1 MIKVENKDFKKLYEL
16 VQSNETLKNRLLQ
29 MDKRYENKELTY
41 ENFLDMVN
49 NNIIPIAKE
58 YGITLTQEDII
69 DKTKAELDKLSDE
82 DLMDVSGGFSPKAA
96 ALTLSTI
103 FLMSLGSG
111 SISSVSALDTGGSSS
126 PSSSISGEARS
137 TGRGLLSIL
146 KRLPSSV
153 KLGIQKVASLFKQE
167 GKTLEKDAARDISSS
182 SDSGLDSERQ
192 TSTHPETSGISGT
205 HSTSED
211 ASITDK
217 YKIAEEAADITEKD
231 VSDDIDEEDQE
242 LLSENSLTKSN
253 VDLIDTKE
261 TFEGKTASQSVDE
274 GAERIEEEKMYSRE
288 EVTLLANLIL
298 KDLKGR
304 PFKSKNGLDFYIN
317 AFCER
322 NGINYEKF
330 MSSLDNENDWDA
342 KIDEVLSERLKASS
356 LPDDYV
362 VEIDSAS
369 QSVDEGAERI
379 EEEKMYSREE
389 VEKYCDFILDQVG
402 ATLGATKFKKA
413 ALNRYITNTANAFC
427 VRNQMSYQKL
437 MESLQQYE
445 DLNNKFK
452 EALSKNLTTFSA
464 PSRLSEKSKRMN
476 ELLNKILDDIE
487 DYLSD
492 PYRRIIT
499 RMEAIKKFA
508 PNDVTEIET
517 YFKEKPKVKEKFIKA
532 YEEIRDEAI
541 RKAGERARKK
551 KADQRASSGTGH
563 ASVGRHNSKGLQAES
578 EDMTETL
585 KEILTKIKNKVT
597 EPPEYNL
604 SAMMQLIKSVEPEK
618 HRSIVRYLKNN
629 RTDFK
634 TFKENYKKICS
645 DVSRIVNSTRW
656 ILHEVNK
663 IEETKLTFDV
673 ETDVKSKISK
683 HFIDPLNVEM
693 ENYAG
698 LKEAFN
704 RRINRIYK
712 RKISSILEK
721 QDKSRS
727 IEEIARE
734 LFNKKTA
741 KRFVEKAKALGF
753 AEEFKSE
760 PTKGTGEK
768 VAHRS
773 GREAKAVQNVEAAK
787 HKQPK
792 LAEGHRERRRSSADA
807 PREHRHSSTEGR
819 REHRH
824 VEQANAAV
832 PLRYEELL
840 SIAQTAIQG
849 LAVGDAAGVPF
860 EFKHRANIKRKDLPT
875 SHKGFT
881 KPEGAT
887 CWWGNGD
894 KYDKGIKQGFW
905 SDDTSMTLC
914 LMSSI
919 VNNDGKLVPN
929 DVMRLFNEWYN
940 KCCYS
945 PNGIR
950 FDIGEQ
956 VRAAVN
962 EYAKCNR
969 EGGIKGTFKA
979 TPNQSAG
986 NGALM
991 RIMPMAFYLAAHPEI
1006 DEAEGVKLIK
1016 DIAELTHNDVTSYSD
1031 VGCVIYTLMNKN
1043 LILDRTEGTPQEK
1056 LKRAFNAAIKSTKEL
1071 CSEDLKKT
1079 GDKYKRL
1086 LKGYNSFAKVKKED
1100 IDTGNGFTPVTLE
1113 SVMYSLINSSRYMD
1127 CIRTAILMG
1136 YDTDT
1141 VASIAGGTAGILYK
1155 GENIPE
1161 SCKKQLAKATDEK
1174 GDFVTI
1180 EKCTEDFIKA
1190 LFKRKK

>member
-261 TFEGKTASQSVDE
+261 TFEGKT
-274 GAERIEEEKMYSRE
+274 
-288 EVTLLANLIL
+288 
-298 KDLKGR
+298 
-304 PFKSKNGLDFYIN
+304 
-317 AFCER
+317 
-322 NGINYEKF
+322 
-330 MSSLDNENDWDA
+330 
-342 KIDEVLSERLKASS
+342 
-356 LPDDYV
+356 
-362 VEIDSAS
+362 AS

>member
-211 ASITDK
+211 EHSKEYASITDK
-217 YKIAEEAADITEKD
+217 YKIVEEAADITEKD
-231 VSDDIDEEDQE
+231 VNDDIDKEDQE

-261 TFEGKTASQSVDE
+261 TFEGKTASQIVDE
-274 GAERIEEEKMYSRE
+274 GAERTEEEKMYSHE
-288 EVTLLANLIL
+288 EVNRLANLIL

-304 PFKSKNGLDFYIN
+304 AFTSRSECNSYIN
-317 AFCER
+317 AFCIQ
-322 NGINYEKF
+322 NQINYEKF
-330 MSSLDNENDWDA
+330 MSSLNNKDKWNA
-342 KIDEVLSERLKASS
+342 KIDEVLS
-356 LPDDYV
+356 
-362 VEIDSAS
+362 
-369 QSVDEGAERI
+369 
-379 EEEKMYSREE
+379 
-389 VEKYCDFILDQVG
+389 
-402 ATLGATKFKKA
+402 
-413 ALNRYITNTANAFC
+413 
-427 VRNQMSYQKL
+427 
-437 MESLQQYE
+437 
-445 DLNNKFK
+445 
-452 EALSKNLTTFSA
+452 KNLTTSSA
-464 PSRLSEKSKRMN
+464 PSRVSEKSEKMN
-476 ELLNKILDDIE
+476 ALLNKILAYIE
-487 DYLSD
+487 THLSNPD
-492 PYRRIIT
+492 NRIIT
-499 RMEAIKKFA
+499 WTEAIKQFA
-508 PNDVTEIET
+508 PKYVTEIDT
-517 YFKEKPKVKEKFIKA
+517 YFKEKPEVKAKFIEV
-532 YEEIRDEAI
+532 YREIRDEAI
-541 RKAGERARKK
+541 RTARERFKK
-551 KADQRASSGTGH
+551 KEAAPRASSGTGH

-578 EDMTETL
+578 EDMTEEL
-585 KEILTKIKNKVT
+585 KETLTKIKNEVT
-597 EPPEYNL
+597 EPPKYTPE
-604 SAMMQLIKSVEPEK
+604 AMKQLIKSVEPEEAK
-618 HRSIVRYLKNN
+618 QIISYLKASQKNDGRAFKGFTGRYNEICKEVKNIVR
-629 RTDFK
+629 
-634 TFKENYKKICS
+634 
-645 DVSRIVNSTRW
+645 STNF
-656 ILHEVNK
+656 ILEK
-663 IEETKLTFDV
+663 IEEMKVTKLTFNANKDV
-673 ETDVKSKISK
+673 MKNFEAGELKKILESYKSLKNNFNHKI
-683 HFIDPLNVEM
+683 E
-693 ENYAG
+693 
-698 LKEAFN
+698 
-704 RRINRIYK
+704 RIYK
-712 RKISSILEK
+712 DKISSILEK
-721 QDKSRS
+721 TDKNKT
-727 IEEIARE
+727 IKQIAE
-734 LFNKKTA
+734 GLFEDKYVIDK
-741 KRFVEKAKALGF
+741 FVEKANELELAKDF
-753 AEEFKSE
+753 AVE
-760 PTKGTGEK
+760 PAKGTDEK

-773 GREAKAVQNVEAAK
+773 GHGHRSGQEAKAVQNVEAAK
-787 HKQPK
+787 HKQPQK
-792 LAEGHRERRRSSADA
+792 LKEGPAEGHREH
-807 PREHRHSSTEGR
+807 HRSSTEGR
-819 REHRH
+819 REHSH

-832 PLRYEELL
+832 PLRYKELL

-860 EFKHRANIKRKDLPT
+860 EFKRRGLIVKEDLP
-875 SHKGFT
+875 SSSKGFT
-881 KPEGAT
+881 KPSGT
-887 CWWGNGD
+887 PYWWGGG
-894 KYDKGIKQGFW
+894 YEAVKQGFW

-919 VNNDGKLVPN
+919 VNNGGKLVPN
-929 DVMRLFNEWYN
+929 DVMRRFAMWASKTGGAPYAPEGL
-940 KCCYS
+940 
-945 PNGIR
+945 R
-950 FDIGEQ
+950 FDIGGQ
-956 VRAAVN
+956 VGAAVSKYN
-962 EYAKCNR
+962 SCPHNGERK
-969 EGGIKGTFKA
+969 ETFKA
-979 TPNQSAG
+979 DSGTSAG

-1006 DEAEGVKLIK
+1006 DEADGVKLIK
-1016 DIAELTHNDVTSYSD
+1016 DIAELTHNDETSYSD

-1079 GDKYKRL
+1079 GNKYKRL

-1155 GENIPE
+1155 GKNIPE

-1174 GDFVTI
+1174 GELVTI
-1180 EKCTEDFIKA
+1180 EECTKDFIKA
-1190 LFKRKK
+1190 LFKGKQ